1 LRPKK
6 RVDRER
12 ASLNLVGLVVRVMV
26 ARVVMV
32 MVVMMA
38 GKSRHRDQN
47 HHDKQQGQEL
57 FHARDYSHDP
67 DVDSCA

>member
-1 LRPKK
+1 
-6 RVDRER
+6 
-12 ASLNLVGLVVRVMV
+12 VMV